1 MTQGQTTANFGP
13 IFDADNHYWEASD
26 AFTRHREPKFRE
38 RGIQVGEVD
47 GVLRYI
53 IDGKPALSTPG
64 PADVHKRPEPGSF
77 LGYFVGNVK
86 ATKFREAFDVEPST
100 RPEWYNRDARLKVMD
115 AQGIEAA
122 WMFPSQGVTLEA
134 PMLATKDIEGAMASI
149 RAFNRWVDDEWGFAY
164 KNRIFGVPYMT
175 LSDPDNAVAE
185 LKWAIER
192 GARVVHLRH
201 GPAVTRD
208 GLRSP
213 AHAMFDK
220 FWGLAEE
227 AGVVVSV
234 HAGADASYMEIANN
248 LRNMYGERPDGAE
261 LQLTAESVLNPSI
274 FSAMTRGR
282 VIHDFAFVL
291 VAHRLFERFP
301 KLRVA
306 YVENGSAWVPSLL
319 KALEYLDHSG
329 EYKQSPKEQ
338 FIEHC
343 WVVPFPEDDLDELA
357 RHFPTNRILFGS
369 DWPHGEGLAQPTDFL
384 GYLKDFS
391 LQDQRRI
398 MYDNVRE
405 LTFA

>member
-1 MTQGQTTANFGP
+1 MTQAQTMEKFGP
-13 IFDADNHYWEASD
+13 VFDADNHYWEASD

-38 RGIQVGEVD
+38 RGVQVREVD
-47 GVLRYI
+47 GVMRYV
-53 IDGKPALSTPG
+53 IDGQTLIYTQG
-64 PADVHKRPEPGSF
+64 PADVHPRPEPGAF

-86 ATKFREAFDVEPST
+86 ATKFREAFEVEPAT
-100 RPEWYNRDARLKVMD
+100 RPEWYNRDQRLKIMD
-115 AQGIEAA
+115 AQGVEAA
-122 WMFPSQGVTLEA
+122 WMFPSQGVILEA
-134 PMLATKDIEGAMASI
+134 PMLATGDVEATMACM

-175 LSDPDNAVAE
+175 LSDPENAVAE

-213 AHAMFDK
+213 AHPMFDT

-227 AGVVVSV
+227 AGIVVSV
-234 HAGADASYMEIANN
+234 HAGADRSYLDIHET
-248 LRNMYGERPDGAE
+248 LRNMYGERPDGSAI
-261 LQLTAESVLNPSI
+261 QMTPDSVLNPSI

-306 YVENGSAWVPSLL
+306 FVENGSAWVPSLL
-319 KALEYLDHSG
+319 QALEYLDHSG
-329 EYKQSPKEQ
+329 EYVQSPKQQ
-338 FIEHC
+338 FIDHC
-343 WVVPFPEDDLDELA
+343 WVVPFPEDNLDTLA
-357 RHFPTNRILFGS
+357 RCFPANRIMFGS
-369 DWPHGEGLAQPTDFL
+369 DWPHGEGLAHPTDFFE
-384 GYLKDFS
+384 YVKDFS
-391 LQDQRRI
+391 AEDQRRI